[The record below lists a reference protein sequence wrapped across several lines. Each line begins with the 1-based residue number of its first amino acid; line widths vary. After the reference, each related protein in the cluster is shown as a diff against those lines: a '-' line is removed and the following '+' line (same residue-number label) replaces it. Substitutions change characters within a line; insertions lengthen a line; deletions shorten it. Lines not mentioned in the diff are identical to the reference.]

1 MTLPSGAPGR
11 LLALALLLIPLALL
25 FRLAIIPAW
34 NAYQTQGERIA
45 IARDQ
50 LIKFQTLSAQ
60 LPALRR
66 EATYLQ
72 NQHLLT
78 PYLINASNDALAA
91 AAVQQRL
98 KDIAKD
104 QNGRVLSTRVLKGTT
119 DGPFERV
126 IVNAR
131 MQIPLEGLQALLHGL
146 ETGQPYLFFQD
157 VSVLYRAARRGRRRA
172 PRQQTPSE
180 LETRLTIYGL
190 RRHGEGSQTRA

>member
-1 MTLPSGAPGR
+1 MNLPSGPTGR
-11 LLALALLLIPLALL
+11 LLALALVLIPLALL
-25 FRLAIIPAW
+25 FRLALVPAW

-50 LIKFQTLSAQ
+50 LSKFQRLSAQ
-60 LPALRR
+60 LPALQR

-72 NQHLLT
+72 SQNMLT
-78 PYLINASNDALAA
+78 PYLINATNDALAA

-131 MQIPLEGLQALLHGL
+131 MQIPLEGLQALLYEL
-146 ETGQPYLFFQD
+146 ETSQPYLFFQD
-157 VSVLYRAARRGRRRA
+157 ASVLYRAARRGRRRK
-172 PRQQTPSE
+172 PRQQQPGG

-190 RRHGEGSQTRA
+190 RRSVEGNEPRA